1 MSRSLDNFLPLPN
14 AKKIGQLD
22 PKKSQNGHKIR
33 QKVKVRLQWNFEIIL
48 IRIFVPMIE
57 HQYIF
62 TSLQH
67 KKTKMV
73 RN

>member
-1 MSRSLDNFLPLPN
+1 MSRSLDNFFYPN
-14 AKKIGQLD
+14 PMPKNRPIG

-48 IRIFVPMIE
+48 IRIFVPMSE

-67 KKTKMV
+67 K
-73 RN
+73 N